1 MYYKHAHR
9 REKKIKISNDLNE
22 LTENQGPKIIIENI

>member
-1 MYYKHAHR
+1 MPIEEK
-9 REKKIKISNDLNE
+9 KKIKISNDLNE